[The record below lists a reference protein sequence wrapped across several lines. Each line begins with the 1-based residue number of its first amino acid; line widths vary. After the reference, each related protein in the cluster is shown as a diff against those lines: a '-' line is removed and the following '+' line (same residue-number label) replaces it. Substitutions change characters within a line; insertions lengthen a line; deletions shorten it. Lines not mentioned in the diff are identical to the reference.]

1 MLVLFPVGGEC
12 QIFRR
17 CPQLEGIASTQV
29 HVFGAAAQPFQHFQ
43 EFLRV
48 DGFVCRR
55 FFKNSRDPLKV
66 LLPRHPGVDGVAGS
80 RLRFPGEGTDQILS
94 GFRIQKVHNQ
104 KPLSLERIPCFAV

>member
-1 MLVLFPVGGEC
+1 MLVLFPVGGVG

-17 CPQLEGIASTQV
+17 GSQLEGIAGAQI
-29 HVFGAAAQPFQHFQ
+29 HVFGAAAQAFQHFQ

-55 FFKNSRDPLKV
+55 FLKNSRNPLEV
-66 LLPRHPGVDGVAGS
+66 FLPRHPGVDGVAGS
-80 RLRFPGEGTDQILS
+80 RLRFPGEGTNQIFP
-94 GFRIQKVHNQ
+94 GFRIQKIHNQ